1 MGFTRENILELQN
14 PITEDL
20 TCGVYLKVDK
30 SAFRPLRNEFNV
42 AQTSLRKL
50 SQNPSSQELESLQD
64 ENNENWLTL
73 STSLMTTFQKVTRD
87 IELIGWYIASQ
98 VLLDNSLSS
107 VAHSMNWFAEL
118 LDQQWDAINPILPE
132 VKLKSDSDIGRL
144 AEQSEAKVKAFFQL
158 LGDSEESSLLYA
170 PLLLQPLVGDIT
182 FYDFQSAE
190 RKGELSQLKQQA
202 TSSITHH
209 RNDIQQ
215 RLENVT
221 ACLFQID
228 RLITITATYTKKAN
242 ISAPNFNFV
251 KALFTKYNKALQ
263 QLSGMKTAEVNV
275 TNKPQIEKQ
284 SPSNQSVNV
293 ETCEEGISSEATAV
307 TGSQTRASSTPLILT
322 ADNLSQAGLANSMNR
337 DLAFHLL
344 REVSDY
350 FRQSEPHSPVSFLL
364 EKAIRW
370 GYLSLPE
377 LLQEMMAEQDGDNVS
392 KIFNAAGLN
401 HLEQVLLPDVG
412 IPPSDIKKTSTST
425 ERSAFSEP
433 VNVDDKV
440 SQTSINDTELK
451 QHEDQ
456 SSSGPTALRW

>member
-1 MGFTRENILELQN
+1 MGFTQEHILELQN
-14 PITEDL
+14 PISEGL
-20 TCGVYLKVDK
+20 ICGVYLKLDK

-64 ENNENWLTL
+64 ENHENWLVL
-73 STSLMTTFQKVTRD
+73 STSLMTTFQNVTRD
-87 IELIGWYIASQ
+87 IELIGWFLTSQ
-98 VLLDNSLSS
+98 VLLDNSLKS
-107 VAHSMNWFAEL
+107 VAYAMNWFSVL
-118 LDQQWDAINPILPE
+118 LTQQWDSINPVLPKA
-132 VKLKSDSDIGRL
+132 KLKNDSDAERL
-144 AEQSEAKVKAFFQL
+144 AEQCNAKVKAFFQL
-158 LGDSEESSLLYA
+158 LGDSEESSLLYT
-170 PLLLQPLVGDIT
+170 PLLLQPLVGNIT

-190 RKGELSQLKQQA
+190 RKGELSQLKQEA
-202 TSSITHH
+202 TPLITLH

-215 RLENVT
+215 RLEAVT
-221 ACLFQID
+221 ECLSQIES
-228 RLITITATYTKKAN
+228 LINITTAHAKAASVN
-242 ISAPNFNFV
+242 APNFNFV
-251 KALFTKYNKALQ
+251 KTLFIKYNNALQ
-263 QLSGMKTAEVNV
+263 QLSGMKSEVKVANV
-275 TNKPQIEKQ
+275 SQKEKQ
-284 SPSNQSVNV
+284 PSINQLVNT
-293 ETCEEGISSEATAV
+293 ETSRENERVVDLA
-307 TGSQTRASSTPLILT
+307 SQASDSSTPMILT

-377 LLQEMMAEQDGDNVS
+377 LLQEMMTEQDGDNVS

-412 IPPSDIKKTSTST
+412 ISPRDIKNTSTLT
-425 ERSAFSEP
+425 ESSSFLEP
-433 VNVDDKV
+433 VNVEDKV
-440 SQTSINDTELK
+440 SQISTGDTELK

>member
-1 MGFTRENILELQN
+1 M
-14 PITEDL
+14 
-20 TCGVYLKVDK
+20 
-30 SAFRPLRNEFNV
+30 
-42 AQTSLRKL
+42 
-50 SQNPSSQELESLQD
+50 
-64 ENNENWLTL
+64 
-73 STSLMTTFQKVTRD
+73 
-87 IELIGWYIASQ
+87 
-98 VLLDNSLSS
+98 
-107 VAHSMNWFAEL
+107 
-118 LDQQWDAINPILPE
+118 
-132 VKLKSDSDIGRL
+132 
-144 AEQSEAKVKAFFQL
+144 
-158 LGDSEESSLLYA
+158 
-170 PLLLQPLVGDIT
+170 
-182 FYDFQSAE
+182 
-190 RKGELSQLKQQA
+190 
-202 TSSITHH
+202 
-209 RNDIQQ
+209 
-215 RLENVT
+215 
-221 ACLFQID
+221 
-228 RLITITATYTKKAN
+228 
-242 ISAPNFNFV
+242 

-263 QLSGMKTAEVNV
+263 QLSGMKTEVNV
-275 TNKPQIEKQ
+275 VNKPQIEKQ
-284 SPSNQSVNV
+284 PPTSQSVSMETSENV
-293 ETCEEGISSEATAV
+293 ISPDVTA

-322 ADNLSQAGLANSMNR
+322 ADNLSQVGLANSMNR

-425 ERSAFSEP
+425 ERSSFSEP

-440 SQTSINDTELK
+440 SQTSINYTELK

>member
-1 MGFTRENILELQN
+1 MGFTQEHILELQI
-14 PITEDL
+14 PISEDL
-20 TCGVYLKVDK
+20 ICGVYLKLDK

-50 SQNPSSQELESLQD
+50 SQNPSSQEVESLQD
-64 ENNENWLTL
+64 ENHENWLVL
-73 STSLMTTFQKVTRD
+73 STSLMTIFQNVTRD
-87 IELIGWYIASQ
+87 IELIGWFLTAQ

-107 VAHSMNWFAEL
+107 VAYAMNWLAEL
-118 LDQQWDAINPILPE
+118 LEKQWGTINPVLPE
-132 VKLKSDSDIGRL
+132 EKLKSDSDLGRL
-144 AEQSEAKVKAFFQL
+144 AEQSEVKVKAFFQL
-158 LGDSEESSLLYA
+158 LGDSEESCLLYA

-209 RNDIQQ
+209 RNDIQK

-221 ACLFQID
+221 NCLLQIE
-228 RLITITATYTKKAN
+228 RLISITTAHAKTASVN
-242 ISAPNFNFV
+242 APNFNFV
-251 KALFTKYNKALQ
+251 KTLFTKYNNALQ
-263 QLSGMKTAEVNV
+263 QLSGMKNEVKVASVSQKANQPSINQLIN
-275 TNKPQIEKQ
+275 TELDNKNERLVDVASQ
-284 SPSNQSVNV
+284 
-293 ETCEEGISSEATAV
+293 EAD
-307 TGSQTRASSTPLILT
+307 SSTPMILT

-412 IPPSDIKKTSTST
+412 IPPRDIKNTSAST
-425 ERSAFSEP
+425 VSSSFSEP
-433 VNVDDKV
+433 VNVEDKV
-440 SQTSINDTELK
+440 SQISTSDTELK
-451 QHEDQ
+451 QHEEP
-456 SSSGPTALRW
+456 SSSGSTALRW